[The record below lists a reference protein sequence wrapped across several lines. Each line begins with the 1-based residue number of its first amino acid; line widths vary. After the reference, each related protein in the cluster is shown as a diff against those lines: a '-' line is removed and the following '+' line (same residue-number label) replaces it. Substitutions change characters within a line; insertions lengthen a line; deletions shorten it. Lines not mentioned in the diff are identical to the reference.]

1 MKILSIDTTSM
12 RGSLALSDGESCISQ
27 VQQSKPDTHSARLL
41 GTIDTLFKESGWKL
55 QEVEGIAVAIGPGS
69 FTGLRIGLATAKGIA
84 LSLGIP
90 IVGVSSLKSLSINGS
105 DAEEN
110 ILTLIDARRGELYA
124 AFWRKDGKSISK
136 PIMDECV
143 LSPERL
149 VEEVNRNSMTCYA
162 VGDGALEY
170 QEFLNESLSDKIK
183 IADGEELLPK
193 AHNLALL
200 ALEKFESGV
209 CDDLSKLVPNY
220 VRQSD
225 AEIGFLGK
233 TKTAR

>member
-12 RGSLALSDGESCISQ
+12 RGSFALSEGESCISQ
-27 VQQSKPDTHSARLL
+27 IQQSKPDTHSAKLL
-41 GTIDTLFKESGWKL
+41 ETIDTLFQQSNWKL
-55 QEVEGIAVAIGPGS
+55 KDIEGVAVAVGPGS

-105 DAEEN
+105 DAEKS

-124 AFWRKDGKSISK
+124 ALWKRDGKKISI
-136 PIMDECV
+136 PTMDECV
-143 LSPERL
+143 LSPEKL
-149 VEEVNRNSMTCYA
+149 VEEVKSIGTTCYA

-170 QEFLNESLSDKIK
+170 HKFLEDELGDTIRIAQGNEV
-183 IADGEELLPK
+183 LPM
-193 AHNLALL
+193 AHNLALVAL
-200 ALEKFESGV
+200 AKFESHEG
-209 CDDLSKLVPNY
+209 DDLTMLVPNY

-225 AEIGFLGK
+225 AEIGFKGK
-233 TKTAR
+233 